1 MSILTKENESNLST
15 KEIENNKTEVR
26 RPTKIY
32 SPNVDIME
40 TPTELRFRV
49 EMPGVDSQDVQISM
63 EKDLLCI
70 EGKFSIELGDG
81 GQIQWSEF
89 KEGSYLR
96 KFTIGKAVDSE
107 HAKASVN
114 NGILELVLPKI
125 EPKKTKIQI
134 Q

>member
-1 MSILTKENESNLST
+1 MNTLIKDNESNVST
-15 KEIENNKTEVR
+15 EQLENNKSEVGK
-26 RPTKIY
+26 PIKTY
-32 SPNVDIME
+32 SPNVDIFE

-49 EMPGVDSQDVQISM
+49 EMPGVERKDVQITM
-63 EKDLLCI
+63 EKDQLTI
-70 EGKFSIELGDG
+70 EGKFSFEMGDG
-81 GQIQWSEF
+81 GKIQWSEF

-107 HAKASVN
+107 LAKASVN
-114 NGILELVLPKI
+114 NGILDLVLPKI